1 MNIYTITKT
10 QKRKM
15 SLLYNNIIIYLQ
27 GCRFQE
33 EQVEEEKE

>member
-15 SLLYNNIIIYLQ
+15 SLLHNNIIIYLQ

-33 EQVEEEKE
+33 EQVEEEEE